1 MAQIFHGFSDRR
13 NIKKN
18 QKENK
23 KSKYLYEGREALELG
38 L

>member
-18 QKENK
+18 K
-23 KSKYLYEGREALELG
+23 KSQKYLYEGREALELS

>member
-18 QKENK
+18 QKKNL
-23 KSKYLYEGREALELG
+23 KSIFTKEEKH
-38 L
+38 